1 MSEPDAPSHP
11 AVGPPEGQRSM
22 GPVFGLTLLLIL
34 LSPLLYRNKIGTGAF
49 TLGVAAIALMA
60 LNRSGVRRSVL
71 VLARSVVVA
80 MAVAATLSRVGD
92 AAWLETAATALL
104 ALLLLVTPVIVVGRL
119 LQRPRITLDTLSGA
133 LAAYLQ
139 FGLFFAA
146 LFRLVEEATG
156 DPFFGQAASAMD
168 FQFFSY
174 VTLTTLGYGNL
185 VPEGDLGMTLASLEA
200 IIGQIFL
207 VTVVALAVGNLG
219 AEIPRRPQ
227 RGGAGSG

>member
-1 MSEPDAPSHP
+1 
-11 AVGPPEGQRSM
+11 M

-34 LSPLLYRNKIGTGAF
+34 LSPLLYRNELGTGIF

-60 LNRSGVRRSVL
+60 LDRSGARRGVL
-71 VLARSVVVA
+71 VLARSVVVT
-80 MAVAATLSRVGD
+80 MAVAALLSRIGD
-92 AAWLETAATALL
+92 NSALETAATALL
-104 ALLLLVTPVIVVGRL
+104 AVLLLVTPVIVVGRL
-119 LQRPRITLDTLSGA
+119 LRRPRITLDTLSGA

-146 LFRLVEEATG
+146 LFRLVEDVSG
-156 DPFFGQAASAMD
+156 DLFFGQAASWME

-185 VPEGDLGMTLASLEA
+185 VPQGDLGMTLASLEA

-219 AEIPRRPQ
+219 AEIPRRAQ
-227 RGGAGSG
+227 RGGGAG